1 MSCRND
7 TDLLDQLITGCTD
20 HEAAPERGFILVQV
34 VVGASHPSQLV
45 CNTRLQTS
53 VSPELA
59 KSGLFRKRLSNS
71 TLATSAE
78 TTYCCCYC
86 SADSQT
92 GQSVGHSAACL
103 MPVLSASMTAAFSN
117 MRLKRTK
124 TAQLLSSREISQVTG
139 TAWQFG
145 CPKELIALV
154 SVRALAA
161 VGDVQNGLKLL
172 PGHVLEAWHYLEESV
187 EPDLLRIAAKVAQQI
202 LSTDAEP
209 STQERE
215 RVRSEVRAQ
224 VCPPLSTDGSRA
236 AAATVNEPSPI
247 SRTASSQSQQ
257 QQPQLQVLDDR
268 CKSCHRQV
276 LSRTLL
282 PCAHLALCQQCS
294 EINQSCPVCGSA
306 ILATIVTYIC

>member
-1 MSCRND
+1 
-7 TDLLDQLITGCTD
+7 
-20 HEAAPERGFILVQV
+20 ILVQA

-45 CNTRLQTS
+45 YNTRLQTS

-59 KSGLFRKRLSNS
+59 KS
-71 TLATSAE
+71 
-78 TTYCCCYC
+78 
-86 SADSQT
+86 
-92 GQSVGHSAACL
+92 
-103 MPVLSASMTAAFSN
+103 
-117 MRLKRTK
+117 
-124 TAQLLSSREISQVTG
+124 
-139 TAWQFG
+139 
-145 CPKELIALV
+145 
-154 SVRALAA
+154 A

-187 EPDLLRIAAKVAQQI
+187 EPDLLKIAAKVAQQI
-202 LSTDAEP
+202 LSTADAEP

-215 RVRSEVRAQ
+215 RVVRPEVRARD
-224 VCPPLSTDGSRA
+224 CPPLMTDGSRA
-236 AAATVNEPSPI
+236 AAATANGHFPEPSLI
-247 SRTASSQSQQ
+247 NRTASSQSQQ
-257 QQPQLQVLDDR
+257 QQPQLQVLDDQ